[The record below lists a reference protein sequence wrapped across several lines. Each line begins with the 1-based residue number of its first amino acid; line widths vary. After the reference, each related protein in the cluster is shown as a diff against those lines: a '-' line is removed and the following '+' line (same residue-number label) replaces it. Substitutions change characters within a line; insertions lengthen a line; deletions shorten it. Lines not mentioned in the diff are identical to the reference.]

1 VGGAPPPKGCSVA
14 WVWCC
19 DARPFLWR
27 PNLNPPPP
35 RCVVGVVSASQTNHS
50 TWSTIAPL
58 LCVAI
63 LQTVTPPADSW
74 LSKRHTFESRPP
86 QAAAPRVG
94 PAGPSSPL
102 LSLESTP
109 LYNARIVPHA
119 PRIILRQ
126 TVEARN
132 SSLGLRHR
140 RGGWPDPPTPPPPWG
155 RVTDL
160 KKRAAPPPPPNRLGG
175 SPVAP
180 IPLRQRWLGGKG

>member
-1 VGGAPPPKGCSVA
+1 MGGGGESGSERRRGQGRRCWVKPSTMASTSRINVWPPARRRGGRAVVLRSVGPTSLSPSLGGRRPPPKGCSVA

-86 QAAAPRVG
+86 PGRG
-94 PAGPSSPL
+94 PPGRPGWTL
-102 LSLESTP
+102 LSPP
-109 LYNARIVPHA
+109 LAGIDA
-119 PRIILRQ
+119 TL
-126 TVEARN
+126 
-132 SSLGLRHR
+132 
-140 RGGWPDPPTPPPPWG
+140 
-155 RVTDL
+155 
-160 KKRAAPPPPPNRLGG
+160 
-175 SPVAP
+175 
-180 IPLRQRWLGGKG
+180 